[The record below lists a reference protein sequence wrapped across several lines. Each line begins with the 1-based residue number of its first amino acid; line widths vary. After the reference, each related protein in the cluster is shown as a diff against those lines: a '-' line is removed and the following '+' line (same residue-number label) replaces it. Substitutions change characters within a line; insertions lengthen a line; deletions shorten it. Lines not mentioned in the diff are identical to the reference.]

1 MQLKTTIKD
10 IKVIKKFSN
19 KNIAIY
25 IINKKKVIKLKIN
38 NVQIII
44 LEKKAKTIIS
54 IYAII
59 INEIK
64 IKKQNLK
71 SAKLHATII

>member
-1 MQLKTTIKD
+1 MQLKTRIKD

-38 NVQIII
+38 NV
-44 LEKKAKTIIS
+44 
-54 IYAII
+54 
-59 INEIK
+59 
-64 IKKQNLK
+64 
-71 SAKLHATII
+71 